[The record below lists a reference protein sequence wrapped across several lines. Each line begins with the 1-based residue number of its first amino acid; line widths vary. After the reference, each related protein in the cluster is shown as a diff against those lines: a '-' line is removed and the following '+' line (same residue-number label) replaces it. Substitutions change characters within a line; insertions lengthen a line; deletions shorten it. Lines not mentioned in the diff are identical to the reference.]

1 MADSIGANPE
11 EAHAGGS
18 ASAEAAARLRD
29 LPDDFDDAVQQAKNA
44 ATPAPGVSG
53 WSSFGNEH
61 TDHMADVR
69 KHARDL
75 AENIQSGAWDAAV
88 SDLEAAEEFQVPGD
102 GPQLR

>member
-1 MADSIGANPE
+1 MAEGMGANPT

-29 LPDDFDDAVQQAKNA
+29 LPDDFDEAIQEAKSA
-44 ATPAPGVSG
+44 ASPTPGVGG
-53 WSSFGNEH
+53 WGAFGDEH
-61 TDHMADVR
+61 TDHMTDVR

-88 SDLEAAEEFQVPGD
+88 TDLETSEEFQVPGD